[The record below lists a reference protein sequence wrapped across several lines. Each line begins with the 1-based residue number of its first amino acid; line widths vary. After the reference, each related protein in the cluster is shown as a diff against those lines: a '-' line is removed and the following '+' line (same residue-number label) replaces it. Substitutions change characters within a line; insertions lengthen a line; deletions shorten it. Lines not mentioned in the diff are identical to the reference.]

1 MVGALR
7 DLIQFLRLE
16 QTENGFEW
24 VSQTNM
30 FAQVKQKS
38 SKNMS
43 SSKNIISAVG
53 LVVPIA
59 EITIRKRYITLDN
72 ALMFRGQHY
81 FITNIEEHPDSRNFY
96 KVTTA
101 AITPKICSVKKR
113 VAELDPVYNRPTLSE
128 NTKITFPACVIKEKV
143 KTEEETPRTNTE
155 QSLVIVVPKA
165 ITLNVGEQIT
175 LGGKVWRVTE
185 PYELDEWKNEYE
197 IIRNDDA

>member
-7 DLIQFLRLE
+7 DLIQFLKLE
-16 QTENGFEW
+16 QTESGFEW

-101 AITPKICSVKKR
+101 AITPKICSVQR
-113 VAELDPVYNRPTLSE
+113 RTAELDPVYNRPILSD
-128 NTKITFPACVIKEKV
+128 NTKITFPACVIKEKAR
-143 KTEEETPRTNTE
+143 TEVETPRTNTE

-175 LGGKVWRVTE
+175 LGGKVWRVIE
-185 PYELDEWKNEYE
+185 PYEFDEWKNEYE

>member
-7 DLIQFLRLE
+7 DLIQFLKLE

-30 FAQVKQKS
+30 FAQVKQKT
-38 SKNMS
+38 
-43 SSKNIISAVG
+43 SKNIFSTVG
-53 LVVPIA
+53 LGVPTV
-59 EITIRKRYITLDN
+59 EFTIRKRDIDLSN
-72 ALMFRGQHY
+72 ALMVKGQHC

-101 AITPKICSVKKR
+101 TITPKICSVQRRTAK
-113 VAELDPVYNRPTLSE
+113 LDPVYNRPTLSE
-128 NTKITFPACVIKEKV
+128 NTKITFPACVIKEKA
-143 KTEEETPRTNTE
+143 KTEVETPRTNTE
-155 QSLVIVVPKA
+155 QSLVIVFPKA

-175 LGGKVWRVTE
+175 LGGKVWRVIE
-185 PYELDEWKNEYE
+185 PYEFDEWKNEYE